1 MPRVLIVDDHAFIRR
16 GVQSILQSFPEWEVC
31 GEAVN
36 GNEAVRLAD
45 ELKPDVILM
54 DVSMPGMNGIEATR
68 IIRNAH
74 HEVKIVLLTL
84 HESPE
89 VLKNGFRVGATGYLL
104 KADAVQELL
113 KALRI
118 VVGDGSYI
126 SPRIDEDVAAR
137 VINEIRL
144 SRQISTFVR
153 ALFIYF
159 FFPDFTENRLELRQT
174 PYARW
179 RLAELSLLQNI
190 HVAAGTF

>member
-16 GVQSILQSFPEWEVC
+16 GIQSILQSFPEWEVC

-104 KADAVQELL
+104 KADAEQELL

-144 SRQISTFVR
+144 SR
-153 ALFIYF
+153 
-159 FFPDFTENRLELRQT
+159 
-174 PYARW
+174 
-179 RLAELSLLQNI
+179 
-190 HVAAGTF
+190 